1 MCFFLQTSSDIY
13 WLSIYKCFF
22 FETTNE
28 KLKWNQIT
36 KKKNINRTILQN
48 LLSQNSLHHLF
59 RRFRKSIFKNQK
71 IKTCS
76 KFISNNNY
84 NNKTTNKILWTNSDT
99 FIYTIITRI
108 KVNNRINQETNKTK
122 QKYLQLKFFDEK
134 IH

>member
-1 MCFFLQTSSDIY
+1 M
-13 WLSIYKCFF
+13 KP
-22 FETTNE
+22 N
-28 KLKWNQIT
+28 N